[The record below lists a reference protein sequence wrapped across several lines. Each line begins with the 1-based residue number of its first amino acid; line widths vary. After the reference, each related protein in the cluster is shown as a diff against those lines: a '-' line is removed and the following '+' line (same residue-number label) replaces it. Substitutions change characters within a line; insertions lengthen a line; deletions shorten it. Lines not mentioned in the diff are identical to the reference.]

1 MGQEVSVTRIVMP
14 AVHYGLTLD
23 GEINWRELEEMAV
36 KHKPKIIWAGG
47 TAYTHIFQW
56 QKYAEIADK
65 VGAYFVADISHI
77 GGLVAGGAHLVQCR
91 MPMW

>member
-47 TAYTHIFQW
+47 NSLH
-56 QKYAEIADK
+56 
-65 VGAYFVADISHI
+65 SHFSMAKI
-77 GGLVAGGAHLVQCR
+77 C
-91 MPMW
+91 